1 MTTSEPIPTPPPGAG
16 PGDAQVDIA
25 AVALDQS
32 HDLIVVLDGGG
43 TIVLA
48 NAAWQ
53 AGLDRRGLTSAD
65 AGCGINYFDVCEQSD
80 ASTVSAGIR
89 AVLCGER
96 PRFEFEYPCH
106 SSTEDAWYSLE
117 VVPLPDPASGVVVT
131 HTNITSRL
139 IGTRQHRHT
148 RDVEPV
154 TMLATTPSGVT
165 GLARMLAEAQS
176 HENSLAVVTITMT
189 DLVDIESR
197 HGRRTRDALVVQVVA
212 RVLRLTRADDAMIRP
227 ATNQLVLFAA
237 VADAHGAEFLRRKI
251 ADVLEADYFVGPA
264 HIEAHVSVTVTSS
277 DQFST
282 LDSLLNGFSATTE
295 RLPPN
300 ERQTEQ
306 KDDVAADDDTDGAA
320 TDDIQAS
327 VVSNVPL
334 VVYSLPDGFLQAANA
349 AARSLFG
356 LTAIGAD
363 RLHARDIADPVDLR
377 NTTAALSAL
386 SSGATDSYR
395 ARRTLMTSDGP
406 LDLSTSVRRL
416 LVGAGALAVVLGA
429 PVDTEDT
436 DGPTAEESFAAAL
449 VAGTIDAQGVI
460 SSVSSAGTPMEA
472 TLVGALSE
480 TLRLAAHPDEVDL
493 VDTMLET
500 MRQRGSASGEFR
512 VPHAEQGW
520 VDCQCLVFTIKRHVD
535 RGANADTVVVTPD
548 SYAFVVSASVSTKSM
563 VDKIRRLETHIRR
576 IGSEVHAAD
585 LALTVRASTA
595 EGVSTVLDTLCLTTR
610 QRDIVERLAR
620 GQRVPSIA
628 TALFISRS
636 TVRNHLAQVYRI
648 VGVHS
653 QEELLN
659 ALRVA

>member
-1 MTTSEPIPTPPPGAG
+1 MTTSAPTPTPPPGAG
-16 PGDAQVDIA
+16 LGAADVDVA
-25 AVALDQS
+25 AAALDQS
-32 HDLIVVLDGGG
+32 HDLIVVLDGDGR
-43 TIVLA
+43 IVLT

-53 AGLDRRGLTSAD
+53 AGLDRQGLTSAD
-65 AGCGINYFDVCEQSD
+65 AGRGANYFDVCEQSD
-80 ASTVSAGIR
+80 AAAVSAGIR
-89 AVLCGER
+89 AVLSGER
-96 PRFEFEYPCH
+96 PRFEFDYPCH
-106 SSTEDAWYSLE
+106 SSTEDAWYALE
-117 VVPLPDPASGVVVT
+117 VVPLPSPGSGVVVT
-131 HTNITSRL
+131 HTNITARL
-139 IGTRQHRHT
+139 VGTRQHRHAC
-148 RDVEPV
+148 DVEPV
-154 TMLATTPSGVT
+154 TMLATTPNGVS

-189 DLVDIESR
+189 DLVDIESL
-197 HGRRTRDALVVQVVA
+197 HGRRTRDELVVQVVA

-251 ADVLEADYFVGPA
+251 ADVLEADYFVGAA
-264 HIEAHVSVTVTSS
+264 HIESHVSVTVTSS

-282 LDSLLNGFSATTE
+282 LDSLLHDLSATDE

-300 ERQTEQ
+300 ERQTAL
-306 KDDVAADDDTDGAA
+306 KVVNGDDSDDGAA
-320 TDDIQAS
+320 SVDPHAS

-363 RLHARDIADPVDLR
+363 PLHARDIADPVDLR

-386 SSGATDSYR
+386 GSGATDSYR
-395 ARRTLMTSDGP
+395 ASRTLMTSDGP
-406 LDLSTSVRRL
+406 MDLSTSVRRL
-416 LVGAGALAVVLGA
+416 LVGAGALAVALSA
-429 PVDTEDT
+429 PVDAEDT
-436 DGPTAEESFAAAL
+436 DGPTADESFAAAL
-449 VAGTIDAQGVI
+449 VAGTIDAKGVI
-460 SSVSSAGTPMEA
+460 SSVSSASTPMET
-472 TLVGALSE
+472 TLVGALSQ

-520 VDCQCLVFTIKRHVD
+520 VDCQCLVFTIKRHLD
-535 RGANADTVVVTPD
+535 RGANAGTVVVTPD

-585 LALTVRASTA
+585 LALTVQPSPTD
-595 EGVSTVLDTLCLTTR
+595 GLSTVLENLPLTAR